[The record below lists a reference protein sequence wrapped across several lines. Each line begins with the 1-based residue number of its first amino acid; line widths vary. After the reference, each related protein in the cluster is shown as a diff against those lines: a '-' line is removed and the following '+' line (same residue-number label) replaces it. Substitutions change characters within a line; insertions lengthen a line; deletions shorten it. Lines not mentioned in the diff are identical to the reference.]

1 MQLEV
6 LKQTDVGSMKIS
18 DELEYTYTFIFPD
31 GQQKVLS
38 IKVDKATLGIIRKD
52 RSHYPEWA
60 KLSKFKCP
68 HCPLSEEKYDYCPLA
83 MNLVDIIEQFR
94 DLPSFQ
100 NAEILVE
107 TQQRSYSKKTS
118 LQAGVSSLLGILMV
132 SSGCPIMGKLKPML
146 HFHLPFASLEET
158 QFRALSFYL
167 LSQYIVWKRGAEP
180 DWEMNN
186 LVNIYE
192 EIRELNHSVSK
203 KIVNLE
209 EMDTSI
215 NSLVILNNFADYV
228 TFTIDEKMIEELEFY
243 LRGFLD

>member
-6 LKQTDVGSMKIS
+6 LEKIHADSMKSNQEI
-18 DELEYTYTFIFPD
+18 EYTYTFIFPD
-31 GQQKVLS
+31 EQQKVLS
-38 IKVDKATLGIIRKD
+38 IKVDKATLGIIRTD
-52 RSHYPEWA
+52 RSYYPEWA

-68 HCPLSEEKYDYCPLA
+68 HCPLNEDKYEYCPLA
-83 MNLVDIIEQFR
+83 MNLVDIIEQFH

-158 QFRALSFYL
+158 QFRVLSFYL